1 MTLTKPFNTAA
12 CKGTDFFHMNISS
25 LTYNFDQLHALLSE
39 ISINFDI
46 IGITESR
53 LKKYRTRI
61 IFSNMIEDS
70 FISGNLATA
79 ISDHYGQ
86 FLPMNKLN
94 DKKNIANTKVYHQ
107 DFQKINERRSENDLQ
122 NTN

>member
-79 ISDHYGQ
+79 ISDHYDQ
-86 FLPMNKLN
+86 FLSMNKLN
-94 DKKNIANTKVYHQ
+94 DIKKHCKYKSISSGFPE
-107 DFQKINERRSENDLQ
+107 D
-122 NTN
+122 